1 MLHLKFNA
9 SKDRPFVRLAK
20 DGFFDGYAGE
30 PTLDKSTWV
39 GDMSGKM
46 GWLQSQSPRQEK
58 LFSLLVQFGARDLH
72 LLGAE
77 FTVDFHEGAKLFGRV
92 SYRLKTQSL

>member
-9 SKDRPFVRLAK
+9 GKDRPFVSLAK

-39 GDMSGKM
+39 GDMSGKN
-46 GWLQSQSPRQEK
+46 GVAAKPEPSSREAV
-58 LFSLLVQFGARDLH
+58 F
-72 LLGAE
+72 
-77 FTVDFHEGAKLFGRV
+77 FTGPI
-92 SYRLKTQSL
+92 